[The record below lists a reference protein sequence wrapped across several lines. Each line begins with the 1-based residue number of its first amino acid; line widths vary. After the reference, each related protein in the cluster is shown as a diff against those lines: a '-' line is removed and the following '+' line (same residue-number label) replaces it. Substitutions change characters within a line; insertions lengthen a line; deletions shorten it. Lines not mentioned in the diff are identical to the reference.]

1 MSKEII
7 IKDENQNDIEISIL
21 GEFKINELE
30 KEYIMYSII
39 DKDEEVTEGKVIIG
53 EVIRDENSVQ
63 VIGIKE
69 DEKDLVLAFF
79 NEISE
84 QIGNEDE

>member
-1 MSKEII
+1 MEKEII
-7 IKDENQNDIEISIL
+7 IKDAEQNDVEISIL

-39 DKDEEVTEGKVIIG
+39 DKDEAVTDGKVIIG
-53 EVIRDENSVQ
+53 EVIRDEDSVK
-63 VIGIKE
+63 VVGIKE
-69 DEKDLVLAFF
+69 EERDLVLAFY

-84 QIGNEDE
+84 QVGNEVE